1 MYVIEQTPRNITV
14 RLSNSRW
21 SRLMEL
27 ENAYC
32 MAKSIVR
39 AKKECEKAP
48 AMTKDEALKFID
60 SL

>member
-1 MYVIEQTPRNITV
+1 MHVIEQNTRNITV

-27 ENAYC
+27 ENAYR
-32 MAKSIVR
+32 MAKAIVR
-39 AKKECEKAP
+39 AKKECEIAP
-48 AMTKDEALKFID
+48 SMSKDEALKFIE